1 MTDYGRGSGS
11 EPWPP
16 EDPLFGDAYDQGQG
30 YQQPQHPQQQGEWQD
45 PYATGQQQ
53 PYYPQQGGGQQ
64 YPEQQ
69 YPQQGQPQQGHPQQ
83 PYQQQPQQ
91 QGYQQQGYDGYD
103 TGGHPIN
110 YGGQDPYGGHQ
121 PQDPYAT
128 GQQQT
133 GYYGQNGYPQQHPQQ
148 PQQPQYQQQPQQQG
162 YQQQPGVQQPQP
174 GQPGQPQPGQPGQPQ
189 QGRGQQP
196 LQGRQQE
203 PGRQPLRTAPAN
215 TGDWG
220 ADDESDPH
228 DHAFFANDDDDDDD
242 DGPATSNPT
251 SGGGRRA
258 GRSQPK
264 GTKKRR
270 SGCACLVV
278 LLVLGGGL
286 AGGVYYGYG
295 VYQDHFGPAPDY
307 KGEGAGD
314 AQVEIPKGSTLTAMG
329 NILKDAGVVKSVGA
343 FTSAA
348 SKNPKAQSIQAGVYV
363 LHLKMSASSAV
374 AMMLDP
380 KSQNALIIPE
390 GWRATRI
397 YQAID
402 TKLGLKAGTTA
413 AQVKGV
419 NVGLPSWAGSNI
431 EGFLFPAKYSVAK
444 TMKPVDLVKQMVKQA
459 DAEYTRDDIVNEAK
473 KVDKSPKDILKIAS
487 LVQAEAQE
495 DDDFGKVSRVI
506 YNRLD
511 VGQPLEFD
519 STLNYA
525 MGRSTLNT
533 TNKDTHFK
541 SPYNTYD
548 NKGLPPGPI
557 DNPGHMAIQAALH
570 PTVGK
575 WLYFVTVK
583 PGDTRFSD
591 TFAEHQ
597 KNVQDFN
604 QYQKDHG

>member
-64 YPEQQ
+64 YPQQQ
-69 YPQQGQPQQGHPQQ
+69 YPQQGHPQQ
-83 PYQQQPQQ
+83 P
-91 QGYQQQGYDGYD
+91 
-103 TGGHPIN
+103 
-110 YGGQDPYGGHQ
+110 
-121 PQDPYAT
+121 
-128 GQQQT
+128 
-133 GYYGQNGYPQQHPQQ
+133 
-148 PQQPQYQQQPQQQG
+148 YQQQPQQQG

-174 GQPGQPQPGQPGQPQ
+174 GQPQPGQPQPGQPQQGQPGQQSQPGQPQ

-220 ADDESDPH
+220 ADEESAPH
-228 DHAFFANDDDDDDD
+228 DHAFFANDDDDDD

-402 TKLGLKAGTTA
+402 TKLGLKAGSTA

-419 NVGLPSWAGSNI
+419 NVGLPSWAGNNI

-459 DAEYTRDDIVNEAK
+459 DAEYTRDDLVNEAK
-473 KVDKSPKDILKIAS
+473 KVDRSPKDILKIAS

-495 DDDFGKVSRVI
+495 ADDFGKVSRVI

-511 VGQPLEFD
+511 KGQPLEFD

-533 TNKDTHFK
+533 TNKDTHYP

-604 QYQKDHG
+604 EYQKDHG